1 MKSQTLQGW
10 VAASLALLAL
20 PASQAFGAV
29 APQGHEL
36 QVNSR
41 TDFRQQNPV
50 AEFAPGGRALV
61 AWENDQKG
69 LRGQFLNADGSPS
82 GAELTLAANDPWSG
96 GSEEQKL
103 GSRREPSL
111 AFLAGGGFL
120 LAWTEGL
127 EDVQSSPFIETRT
140 VLSQNVF
147 LQRFDANGNPAGSR
161 LRVNSAT
168 AAFQHSPQ
176 LIPRGKGDLL
186 VTWQSDDGGIFVRT
200 VSATGTLTGNQIRIN
215 DTNAGAHP
223 VGAASSLGTELV
235 AWEASDGTDV
245 GIFARIVDPAG
256 QGIGPVFRVNSTTK
270 GRQRRPAVASA
281 ADGSYLVAWQGDL
294 ADGRQSRIFAQ
305 AVGSR
310 GGLVGPQLTLAKGV
324 GYDVAQIAPALAPTP
339 GGHYLLSW
347 LGWPS
352 DGSPAFGMAAVE
364 IDVLGNMVGVPA
376 WITEHRVQNNFRR
389 TSIGA
394 NGTGSYLLS
403 WESYANGAQV
413 IDARRLGAN

>member
-1 MKSQTLQGW
+1 MKSQTLHRW
-10 VAASLALLAL
+10 MAASLALLAL
-20 PASQAFGAV
+20 PAAPVLSAV

-41 TDFRQQNPV
+41 TDYRQQNPV
-50 AEFAPGGRALV
+50 AAFAPGGRALV
-61 AWENDQKG
+61 VWENDQRG
-69 LRGQFLNADGSPS
+69 LRGQFLGADGTPA

-103 GSRREPSL
+103 GTRREPSV

-120 LAWTEGL
+120 LAWTEGI

-140 VLSQNVF
+140 LLDQDVY
-147 LQRFDANGNPAGSR
+147 LQRFDASGAPAGTR
-161 LRVNSAT
+161 VRVNSTT
-168 AAFQHSPQ
+168 AGFQRSPQ
-176 LIPRGKGDLL
+176 LISRGKGDLL
-186 VTWQSDDGGIFVRT
+186 ITWESADGGIFVRT
-200 VSATGTLTGNQIRIN
+200 VNATTGAATGREIRIN
-215 DTNAGAHP
+215 DAAGAHP
-223 VGAASSLGTELV
+223 VGAASGSGTALV

-245 GIFARIVDPAG
+245 GIFARILDAAG
-256 QGIGPVFRVNSTTK
+256 QGIGPAFRVNTTTK
-270 GRQRRPAVASA
+270 NRQRRPAVASA

-305 AVGSR
+305 AVGTR

-324 GYDVAQIAPALAPTP
+324 GYDVAQIAPALAPAP
-339 GGHYLLSW
+339 GGHYLLTW

-364 IDVLGNMVGVPA
+364 IDVLGNMVGTPS